1 MSGGERDCLSMRKP
15 WSTPRSSG
23 LLLATSEQC
32 YQLRFLCSCFVF
44 DSIKH
49 SFAET
54 SPAQSRAQ
62 TRVARSRRAAYFLP
76 FLRSASIRL
85 RFRVASMRPAR
96 IPGRCAFC
104 AKHRDSGHR
113 KPLSTCHR
121 AMHNKP
127 LLGNASFDEDLLY
140 TTLSTKNKLL
150 AKLAQLSVLMAYT
163 GSVDANK
170 WSRNLRYGA
179 LISQLSLV

>member
-1 MSGGERDCLSMRKP
+1 
-15 WSTPRSSG
+15 
-23 LLLATSEQC
+23 
-32 YQLRFLCSCFVF
+32 
-44 DSIKH
+44 
-49 SFAET
+49 
-54 SPAQSRAQ
+54 
-62 TRVARSRRAAYFLP
+62 
-76 FLRSASIRL
+76 
-85 RFRVASMRPAR
+85 
-96 IPGRCAFC
+96 
-104 AKHRDSGHR
+104 
-113 KPLSTCHR
+113 
-121 AMHNKP
+121 MHNKP